1 MMYVLTVDGARYE
14 CPTIEKLAEAIF
26 DYGAESEEMT
36 DAFWSMDVD
45 KNLSLEAKDTMLK
58 YVFHGSAIPV
68 ECLAHHVLRMY
79 LRVVVRPAVDR
90 LDRGEVDVVEW
101 ESEFGPVTV
110 TKEEDD

>member
-14 CPTIEKLAEAIF
+14 CPTMEKLAEAIF

-36 DAFWSMDVD
+36 DAFWSKDMDA
-45 KNLSLEAKDTMLK
+45 SLAVEAKDTMLK
-58 YVFHGSAIPV
+58 YVFHGSKIPV

-79 LRVVVRPAVDR
+79 LRVIHPAVHP

-110 TKEEDD
+110 TREEDD